1 MLYYVWL
8 HYAKQTNG
16 KNMVTKKINTR
27 KRNVKVKEVIAQP
40 PPAPASKNLMGL
52 SGIAMILLTNY
63 QTEIKKT
70 FEIIYGFLK

>member
-1 MLYYVWL
+1 
-8 HYAKQTNG
+8 
-16 KNMVTKKINTR
+16 MVTRKINTR
-27 KRNVKVKEVIAQP
+27 KRNSKIKRIAAPP

>member
-1 MLYYVWL
+1 MWL

-16 KNMVTKKINTR
+16 KEMVTKKINNR
-27 KRNVKVKEVIAQP
+27 KTNTKVKEVIAQQP
-40 PPAPASKNLMGL
+40 IPASASKNLMGL
-52 SGIAMILLTNY
+52 SGVAMILLTNY